1 MLLLYIVNV
10 GVISKPRG
18 LFIGNDMEEMA
29 NSGYTSETTNRTSPQ
44 DSMTD
49 DQLRNLLAELISSS
63 ASLNVRVWLDGVYTD
78 IESAGARR
86 EWMKG
91 REVYFKVEGKV
102 DGQNGLEEKSPGS
115 V

>member
-1 MLLLYIVNV
+1 
-10 GVISKPRG
+10 
-18 LFIGNDMEEMA
+18 MEEIAKMGYPPETA
-29 NSGYTSETTNRTSPQ
+29 NQAIPQ
-44 DSMTD
+44 DTMTG
-49 DQLRNLLAELISSS
+49 DQLKDLLSELISSS

-78 IESAGARR
+78 IENAGTRR

-102 DGQNGLEEKSPGS
+102 DGQNSLEEAASRS

>member
-1 MLLLYIVNV
+1 
-10 GVISKPRG
+10 
-18 LFIGNDMEEMA
+18 MEEISNA
-29 NSGYTSETTNRTSPQ
+29 AYPPETTHQTAPQ
-44 DSMTD
+44 ETMTD
-49 DQLRNLLAELISSS
+49 DQLKDLLAQLISSS

-78 IESAGARR
+78 IENAAARR

-102 DGQNGLEEKSPGS
+102 DSQNSLEEASPRG

>member
-1 MLLLYIVNV
+1 
-10 GVISKPRG
+10 
-18 LFIGNDMEEMA
+18 MEEIA
-29 NSGYTSETTNRTSPQ
+29 NAGYTPETTHETNPQ
-44 DSMTD
+44 DTMTA
-49 DQLRNLLAELISSS
+49 DQLKDLLAELISSS

-78 IESAGARR
+78 IENAGTRR

-102 DGQNGLEEKSPGS
+102 DGQNGLEEAASRS

>member
-1 MLLLYIVNV
+1 LGLYQ
-10 GVISKPRG
+10 
-18 LFIGNDMEEMA
+18 IGEFYIRNDMEEIA
-29 NSGYTSETTNRTSPQ
+29 SVVFPPETTNHAAPQ
-44 DSMTD
+44 ETMTEH
-49 DQLRNLLAELISSS
+49 QLKDLLAELISSS

-78 IESAGARR
+78 IENTGIPR

-102 DGQNGLEEKSPGS
+102 DGQNGVEAVAPRS

>member
-1 MLLLYIVNV
+1 MEEIANV
-10 GVISKPRG
+10 GYPP
-18 LFIGNDMEEMA
+18 
-29 NSGYTSETTNRTSPQ
+29 ETTHQTDPQ
-44 DSMTD
+44 EALTD
-49 DQLRNLLAELISSS
+49 GQLRELLAELISSS

-78 IESAGARR
+78 IENAGTRR

-102 DGQNGLEEKSPGS
+102 DGQNGLEEEPPRS

>member
-1 MLLLYIVNV
+1 
-10 GVISKPRG
+10 
-18 LFIGNDMEEMA
+18 MEEIA
-29 NSGYTSETTNRTSPQ
+29 NAGYTPETTDGTVPQ
-44 DSMTD
+44 DTMTA
-49 DQLRNLLAELISSS
+49 DQLKDLLAELISSS

-78 IESAGARR
+78 IENAGTRR

-102 DGQNGLEEKSPGS
+102 DVQNGLEEAASRS

>member
-1 MLLLYIVNV
+1 
-10 GVISKPRG
+10 
-18 LFIGNDMEEMA
+18 MEA
-29 NSGYTSETTNRTSPQ
+29 IDNAGYPPETSNQAVPPDTL
-44 DSMTD
+44 TD
-49 DQLRNLLAELISSS
+49 DQLKNLLAELISSS

-78 IESAGARR
+78 IDNAGAHG

-102 DGQNGLEEKSPGS
+102 DGQNSLEEAASRS

>member
-1 MLLLYIVNV
+1 
-10 GVISKPRG
+10 
-18 LFIGNDMEEMA
+18 MEEIA
-29 NSGYTSETTNRTSPQ
+29 NVEYPHENANQTVPQ
-44 DSMTD
+44 DTMTG
-49 DQLRNLLAELISSS
+49 DQLKDLLAELISSS

-78 IESAGARR
+78 IENAGTHR

-102 DGQNGLEEKSPGS
+102 DGQNGPEEATPGN

>member
-1 MLLLYIVNV
+1 
-10 GVISKPRG
+10 
-18 LFIGNDMEEMA
+18 MEEVSNA
-29 NSGYTSETTNRTSPQ
+29 GYPTETTNPTVPQ
-44 DSMTD
+44 ETMTD
-49 DQLRNLLAELISSS
+49 DQLKDLLAELISSS

-78 IESAGARR
+78 IENAGTRR

-102 DGQNGLEEKSPGS
+102 DSQNSLEEVSPGS

>member
-1 MLLLYIVNV
+1 
-10 GVISKPRG
+10 
-18 LFIGNDMEEMA
+18 MEEISNA
-29 NSGYTSETTNRTSPQ
+29 AYLPETTHQTAPRET
-44 DSMTD
+44 MTD
-49 DQLRNLLAELISSS
+49 DQLKDLLAQLISSS

-78 IESAGARR
+78 IENAAARR

-102 DGQNGLEEKSPGS
+102 DSQNSLEEASPRS

>member
-1 MLLLYIVNV
+1 
-10 GVISKPRG
+10 
-18 LFIGNDMEEMA
+18 MEEISNA
-29 NSGYTSETTNRTSPQ
+29 EYLPETPDQTVPQ
-44 DSMTD
+44 ETMRD
-49 DQLRNLLAELISSS
+49 DQLKDLLAELISSS

-78 IESAGARR
+78 IENAAARR

-102 DGQNGLEEKSPGS
+102 GGQNSLEEASPRS

>member
-1 MLLLYIVNV
+1 M
-10 GVISKPRG
+10 S
-18 LFIGNDMEEMA
+18 DMEEIA
-29 NSGYTSETTNRTSPQ
+29 STGYPPETTNQTVSQ
-44 DSMTD
+44 DTLTD
-49 DQLRNLLAELISSS
+49 GQLKGLLAELISSS

-78 IESAGARR
+78 IENAGSHR

-102 DGQNGLEEKSPGS
+102 DGQNSLEETASRS